1 MRQRPNI
8 CMVGYGMMG
17 VWHSEGLK
25 GVDCALHTIVGPRAE
40 KAAEFAA
47 KYGYKK
53 HATDLASALA
63 NPEIDIVVL
72 GSPTEV
78 HAEQALACIDAGKA
92 TLVEI
97 PIAMSLADSE
107 RVVARAKQKSVPLGV
122 VHPMRFRA
130 ERAPVIAR
138 IRKGEERVSHAQ
150 GRFFIHRLVNV
161 GATGYK
167 RSWIDNI
174 LWHHSTHLVDLGL
187 WMLCGGDMRTADQRI
202 RRVQSFYPPVDPRTG
217 IPMEVVILAE
227 THDNQTITVTGSYY
241 SKARTYDTLV
251 VTDRDSYKLD
261 ELAATLTTGDGTA
274 QIATEQKNAE
284 LVARDFVEAVKAG
297 REPLVPGWSVL
308 PTMRILEAVQ
318 NEWDG
323 RHGRQA
329 LPGRPLG

>member
-1 MRQRPNI
+1 MRARPNI

-25 GVDCALHTIVGPRAE
+25 GFDCVPHTAVGPRAE
-40 KAAEFAA
+40 KVAEFAA
-47 KYGYKK
+47 QYGYRN
-53 HATDLASALA
+53 HTTDLAAALKDPA
-63 NPEIDIVVL
+63 IDIVII

-78 HAEQALACIDAGKA
+78 HYEQSLASIDAGKA

-97 PIAMSLADSE
+97 PIAMSLAQSE
-107 RVVARAKQKSVPLGV
+107 EVVARAQKNGVPLGV

-138 IRKGEERVSHAQ
+138 IRKGEERVSHTA

-167 RSWIDNI
+167 RSWVDNI

-202 RRVQSFYPPVDPRTG
+202 RRVQSFYPPIDDRTG

-227 THDNQTITVTGSYY
+227 THDNQTVTVTGSYY
-241 SKARTYDTLV
+241 AKARTYDTLV
-251 VTDRDSYKLD
+251 VTDRESYKLD
-261 ELAATLTTGDGTA
+261 ELAGTLTTGDGVA
-274 QIATEQKNAE
+274 PIISEPKNAE
-284 LVARDFVEAVKAG
+284 LVAQDFITAVRAG
-297 REPLVPGWSVL
+297 REPHVPGWSVL
-308 PTMRILEAVQ
+308 PAMRILEAVQ

-323 RHGRQA
+323 KYGRQA